1 MNSSFSGF
9 PELKSNSV
17 TEDPYY
23 KMANTVM
30 KTILTGIGKSDLTL
44 PKLNIINST
53 RDVAYTNKKTGI
65 HVSTKFIDLCRTF
78 GADSLS
84 ALSVVMAHELG
95 HYFKDHF
102 FCADFGYAYAE
113 TEWADSIKGRFKD
126 IYQSGYFETQA
137 DEFGLFYSF
146 VSGYDPFKVADQ
158 VIAKIYDEFDLPEE
172 MDGYPPKDFRIEQ
185 IGIAKSNVQKLIPLF
200 EVGNIMTVL
209 ASGKMSGTSNDLI
222 DNANSCYKHII
233 SQKVTTAE
241 MYNNLGVNYVNKAL
255 GLMEKDAF
263 KYALP
268 VEVDFNSRIYNTL
281 DGTKNPGNGSNLG
294 FGKNETEILEY
305 LTQAKKYFEEA
316 IQLDAQYIPGYNNL
330 GAAFFILKEYD
341 EAWVKVNKGR
351 KLAKELDSPI
361 QYLNSI
367 DLLALI
373 QYHNDEKKEAEELWR
388 EALSK
393 GSLIAKYN
401 IQMTADQYL
410 TTVAFKDVFKNVTTT
425 TTLSANQ
432 PQYVKPKYTEIEKV
446 NGKALSNIG
455 NEYIH
460 EGKAIDT
467 WELADK
473 KAMVGKTQ
481 YQEGELIIF
490 AALDRGYIKDSYF
503 FYFYPNTGNALT
515 SLQISNGNTKEQ
527 VIAAYGQPVNIISS
541 EKHNYWVYYNKNI
554 IFKMNDKNVV
564 DGYIIYDVNL

>member
-1 MNSSFSGF
+1 MKMGSGF
-9 PELKSNSV
+9 SSVPTIKSGAV
-17 TEDPYY
+17 AEDPYY
-23 KMANTVM
+23 KMANTVL
-30 KTILTGIGKSDLTL
+30 KTILEGIGKSDLTQ
-44 PKLNIINST
+44 PKLNIINSL

-146 VSGYDPFKVADQ
+146 VSGYDPFKVAEQ
-158 VIAKIYDEFDLPEE
+158 VISKIYDQFELPEE
-172 MDGYPPKDFRIEQ
+172 MNGYPPKNFRIEQ
-185 IGIAKSNVQKLIPLF
+185 IGIAKRNVQKLIPLF
-200 EVGNIMTVL
+200 EVGNIMSVL

-222 DNANSCYKHII
+222 DNANNCYKHII
-233 SQKVTTAE
+233 AQKVTTSE

-255 GLMEKDAF
+255 ALMDKDAF

-268 VEVDFNSRIYNTL
+268 VEIDFNSRIYNTL
-281 DGTKNPGNGSNLG
+281 DGTKGSGGDGNLG
-294 FGKNETEILEY
+294 YGESETEILDY
-305 LTQAKKYFEEA
+305 LNQAKKYFEEA
-316 IQLDAQYIPGYNNL
+316 IKFDDQYIPGYNNL
-330 GAAFFILKEYD
+330 GATFFILKEYD
-341 EAWVKVNKGR
+341 EAWVKVNKAR
-351 KLAKELDSPI
+351 KLAKELNSPI

-373 QYHNDEKKEAEELWR
+373 QYHNNEKEAAETLWK
-388 EALSK
+388 EALTK
-393 GSLIAKYN
+393 GSLIAKHN
-401 IQMTADQYL
+401 KAMATNPAAIAE
-410 TTVAFKDVFKNVTTT
+410 
-425 TTLSANQ
+425 LSANQ
-432 PQYVKPKYTEIEKV
+432 PQYTKPKYTEIEKV
-446 NGKALSNIG
+446 SGKPLSNIA
-455 NEYIH
+455 NAYLH

-473 KAMVGKTQ
+473 QAMIGKAQ
-481 YQEGELIIF
+481 YEEGELIIF
-490 AALDRGYIKDSYF
+490 ASMNRGYIKDSYF
-503 FYFYPNTGNALT
+503 FYFYPGTGKELT
-515 SLQISNGNTKEQ
+515 SLQITNGNTKEQ

-541 EKHNYWVYYNKNI
+541 QQHNYWVYYNKNI